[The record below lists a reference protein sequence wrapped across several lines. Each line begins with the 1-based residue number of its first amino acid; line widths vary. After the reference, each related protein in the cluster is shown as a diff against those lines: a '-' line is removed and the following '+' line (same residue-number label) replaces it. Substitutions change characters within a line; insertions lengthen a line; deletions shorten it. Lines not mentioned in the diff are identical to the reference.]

1 MMRIG
6 ELARKVGI
14 TTQAI
19 RYYERIGL
27 LEKPARTP
35 SGYRLYGQETVEFL
49 QFVKKAQ
56 GLGFELKEIKT
67 IWEIKTTGTRP
78 CAYVVEQTEKKILEV
93 QKKVRELMDFR
104 LVLLEIE
111 RKWRTHKTLHDED
124 CTVCPLIEGLDKQ
137 QKKGGHNHGKEK
149 KSRSV

>member
-35 SGYRLYGQETVEFL
+35 SGYRLYDQEAVEFL

-56 GLGFELKEIKT
+56 GLGFELREIKT
-67 IWEIKTTGTRP
+67 IWEIKTTGRRP

-93 QKKVRELMDFR
+93 QKR
-104 LVLLEIE
+104 
-111 RKWRTHKTLHDED
+111 
-124 CTVCPLIEGLDKQ
+124 
-137 QKKGGHNHGKEK
+137 
-149 KSRSV
+149 

>member
-35 SGYRLYGQETVEFL
+35 SGYRLYDQEAVEFL

-56 GLGFELKEIKT
+56 GLGFELREIKT
-67 IWEIKTTGTRP
+67 IWEIKTTGRRP

-104 LVLLEIE
+104 RTLLEIE
-111 RKWRTHKTLHDED
+111 KKWRTHKTLYDEN

-137 QKKGGHNHGKEK
+137 QER
-149 KSRSV
+149 RSYL